1 MVVEIGKEAS
11 IVRQR
16 TPGHHLQSE
25 PHCMPYSSLSYLVQ
39 CLGSGHR
46 CTHSPHQMPQ
56 RHAAEQI
63 SKKFSTNLIFH
74 TFHIKYYISKRNQ
87 HTFNNATY
95 MYCCMH
101 SWNSV
106 QLVLSPPSLQRTCI
120 PYLVANSPRVLPLLQ
135 EEIQAPLLRHRSPA
149 RRKKLTISNK
159 IGMKILEAVK
169 HFLV

>member
-63 SKKFSTNLIFH
+63 SKKIFH
-74 TFHIKYYISKRNQ
+74 KFDISHFSYKVLHIQ
-87 HTFNNATY
+87 
-95 MYCCMH
+95 
-101 SWNSV
+101 
-106 QLVLSPPSLQRTCI
+106 
-120 PYLVANSPRVLPLLQ
+120 
-135 EEIQAPLLRHRSPA
+135 
-149 RRKKLTISNK
+149 KKPTHI
-159 IGMKILEAVK
+159 
-169 HFLV
+169 